1 MITRYKVSRNSEE
14 GMKKF
19 ISTSLAALFAAGA
32 LMVASTDADANGRHY
47 RGRVGVF
54 IGAPLVFS
62 PWGYGPRPYYHGYGP
77 YPYPYYGP
85 VVREEPTVYIEQN
98 APDAGAPVAPA
109 PAPQAQAPQ
118 QQYWYYCQDT
128 RTYYPHAQTCASPWQ
143 RVIPHA
149 PQ

>member
-1 MITRYKVSRNSEE
+1 MMARYGVGRNSED
-14 GMKKF
+14 GMKTF
-19 ISTSLAALFAAGA
+19 VSTSLAALFAAGA
-32 LMVASTDADANGRHY
+32 FMIASADASAHGHGHF

-54 IGAPLVFS
+54 IGAPLVVS
-62 PWGYGPRPYYHGYGP
+62 PWGYGPYPYYGYGP
-77 YPYPYYGP
+77 YPYYAP

-98 APDAGAPVAPA
+98 ASAAPAPA

-118 QQYWYYCQDT
+118 QQQQYWYYCQDSK
-128 RTYYPHAQTCASPWQ
+128 TYYPHVQSCASPWQ

>member
-1 MITRYKVSRNSEE
+1 
-14 GMKKF
+14 MKSLL
-19 ISTSLAALFAAGA
+19 STSLAALFAAGA
-32 LMVASTDADANGRHY
+32 LMIASTDADANGRHHF

-54 IGAPLVFS
+54 IGAPIVAS
-62 PWGYGPRPYYHGYGP
+62 PWWYGPRPYYYGYAP

-85 VVREEPTVYIEQN
+85 VVREEPSVYIEQN
-98 APDAGAPVAPA
+98 DAPAPAAPA

-118 QQYWYYCQDT
+118 QQYWYYCQDSK
-128 RTYYPHAQTCASPWQ
+128 TYYPHVQTCASPWQ

>member
-1 MITRYKVSRNSEE
+1 MMARYGVCRHSEI

-19 ISTSLAALFAAGA
+19 VSTSLAALLAAGA
-32 LMVASTDADANGRHY
+32 LMIAAADANAHGHF

-54 IGAPLVFS
+54 IGAPFVVS
-62 PWGYGPRPYYHGYGP
+62 PWGYGPYPYYGYA
-77 YPYPYYGP
+77 PYPYYPP

-98 APDAGAPVAPA
+98 APAAPA

-118 QQYWYYCQDT
+118 QQQYWYYCQDSK
-128 RTYYPHAQTCASPWQ
+128 TYYPHVQTCASPWQ
-143 RVIPHA
+143 RVMPHA